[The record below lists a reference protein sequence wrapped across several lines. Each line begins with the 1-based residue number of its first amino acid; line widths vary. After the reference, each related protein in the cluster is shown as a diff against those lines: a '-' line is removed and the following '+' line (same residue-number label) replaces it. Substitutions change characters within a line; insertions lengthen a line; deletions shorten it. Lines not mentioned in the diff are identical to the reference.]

1 MPAIMTQAFVDKAK
15 TTDKRQL
22 VADGGCKGLYLDV
35 RQAGKSFRYRYT
47 DHKGVYKAVTIGDA
61 TVLKLAE
68 ARDKALKFK
77 RERALGVG
85 IGAEPVEDVPKYEDF
100 VRHCYMPHALTVRRA
115 AHNDWT
121 LFNNHLF
128 PVFGHKRLNEITRSD
143 IGAFMQAKRAQGYM
157 ETTCNRLL
165 ARLKA
170 TLSYASEIEVVGFDK
185 NPARGYRQF
194 KEPIRNDRFL
204 SQDEAE
210 RLLEAVRDS
219 ESPYL
224 QYIIPFLLLTGARKS
239 EALQARWEFID
250 FEARRWMIPLTKN
263 GKPRHVP
270 LSNGA
275 ITVLLATRQ
284 LHERLGIT
292 SPWLF
297 PSPATHKPYT
307 SIYYPWHVA
316 RKKAGLTDVRIHDLR
331 HSFASALVNRGMT
344 LYDVKEVLGHS
355 NIVTT
360 QRYAHLSQQR
370 LQEAVTQADEH
381 YRPRSLVHGPLPIHA
396 PAPVIVEHETQ
407 LCLP

>member
-1 MPAIMTQAFVDKAK
+1 
-15 TTDKRQL
+15 
-22 VADGGCKGLYLDV
+22 
-35 RQAGKSFRYRYT
+35 
-47 DHKGVYKAVTIGDA
+47 
-61 TVLKLAE
+61 
-68 ARDKALKFK
+68 
-77 RERALGVG
+77 
-85 IGAEPVEDVPKYEDF
+85 
-100 VRHCYMPHALTVRRA
+100 
-115 AHNDWT
+115 
-121 LFNNHLF
+121 
-128 PVFGHKRLNEITRSD
+128 
-143 IGAFMQAKRAQGYM
+143 M

-210 RLLEAVRDS
+210 RLLEAVRQS

-239 EALQARWEFID
+239 EALQGRWEFID

-297 PSPATHKPYT
+297 PSPATKTCQQP
-307 SIYYPWHVA
+307 
-316 RKKAGLTDVRIHDLR
+316 
-331 HSFASALVNRGMT
+331 F
-344 LYDVKEVLGHS
+344 LGC
-355 NIVTT
+355 
-360 QRYAHLSQQR
+360 R
-370 LQEAVTQADEH
+370 
-381 YRPRSLVHGPLPIHA
+381 
-396 PAPVIVEHETQ
+396 
-407 LCLP
+407 

>member
-1 MPAIMTQAFVDKAK
+1 M
-15 TTDKRQL
+15 
-22 VADGGCKGLYLDV
+22 
-35 RQAGKSFRYRYT
+35 
-47 DHKGVYKAVTIGDA
+47 
-61 TVLKLAE
+61 
-68 ARDKALKFK
+68 
-77 RERALGVG
+77 RE
-85 IGAEPVEDVPKYEDF
+85 
-100 VRHCYMPHALTVRRA
+100 
-115 AHNDWT
+115 
-121 LFNNHLF
+121 
-128 PVFGHKRLNEITRSD
+128 
-143 IGAFMQAKRAQGYM
+143 
-157 ETTCNRLL
+157 
-165 ARLKA
+165 
-170 TLSYASEIEVVGFDK
+170 
-185 NPARGYRQF
+185 
-194 KEPIRNDRFL
+194 
-204 SQDEAE
+204 
-210 RLLEAVRDS
+210 S

-284 LHERLGIT
+284 LHEKLGIT

-370 LQEAVTQADEH
+370 LQEAVMQADEH